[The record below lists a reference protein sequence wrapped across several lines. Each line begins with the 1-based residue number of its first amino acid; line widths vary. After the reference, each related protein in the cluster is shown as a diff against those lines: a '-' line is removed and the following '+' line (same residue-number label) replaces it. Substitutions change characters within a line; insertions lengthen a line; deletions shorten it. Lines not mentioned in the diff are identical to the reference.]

1 MTGLDKIIEKIA
13 EDSAQECKKIVA
25 DATVQ
30 AEKIIADAR
39 NDARQEAGKITDA
52 AKAQAE
58 KKLAVAKSNA
68 ESITRN
74 RYLAVRN
81 AVVNDIISASYEE
94 IEKMGDSGY
103 FDLLLKICTKN
114 IETGECVMRLNEV
127 DLKRLPAD
135 FEDRVNEAVFEKA
148 AVQISKKPYD
158 IENGFVL
165 IYDDF
170 EINCTL
176 RTVFDGKMDELK
188 DLLNRKLFGSNDQ

>member
-1 MTGLDKIIEKIA
+1 MTGLEKIIERIA

-30 AEKIIADAR
+30 AERIIADAR
-39 NDARQEAGKITDA
+39 NEARKEAERITA
-52 AKAQAE
+52 EAKAQAE

-74 RYLAVRN
+74 RYLSVKN

-94 IEKMGDSGY
+94 IEKMSDEEY
-103 FDLLLKICTKN
+103 FNLLLKLCIKN
-114 IETGECVMRLNEV
+114 IETGECVMRLNET
-127 DLKRLPAD
+127 DLNRLPAD
-135 FEDRVNEAVFEKA
+135 FEDRINEAVFEKA
-148 AVQISKKPYD
+148 AVQVSKKPYD

-165 IYDDF
+165 FYDDF
-170 EINCTL
+170 EINCTI

-188 DLLNRKLFGSNDQ
+188 DLLNRKLFG